1 MVRKR
6 TRASSGKSQASEEPQ
21 RQAGE
26 GLVNGQDE
34 VEPEGAEYI
43 EGQVSAEEQVDV
55 EGEEAPIAVD
65 DDEPPLLMP
74 QKEPLEEGAYV
85 TIEEV
90 SHIVLLTPSPCPSS
104 TIPVLSLV

>member
-6 TRASSGKSQASEEPQ
+6 TRASSGKSHVSEEQ
-21 RQAGE
+21 QEQAGE
-26 GLVNGQDE
+26 AVVNGQE
-34 VEPEGAEYI
+34 GVEPEGAEYI
-43 EGQVSAEEQVDV
+43 EGQVSTEEQVDV

-90 SHIVLLTPSPCPSS
+90 SPLSYSYA
-104 TIPVLSLV
+104 TIIPLPQV